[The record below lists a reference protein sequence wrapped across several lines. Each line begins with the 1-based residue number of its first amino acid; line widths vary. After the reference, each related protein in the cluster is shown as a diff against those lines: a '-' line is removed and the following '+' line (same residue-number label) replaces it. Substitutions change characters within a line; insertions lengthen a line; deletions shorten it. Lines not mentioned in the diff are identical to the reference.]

1 MEKQAKER
9 LSLCRRIAKKAEAI
23 LKRKGAREK
32 KGLNPLGHHS
42 ISADLE
48 IEKMVAKE
56 LEQEAS
62 VLVSE
67 EVGEI
72 RLGGRNGEIVVCD
85 PLDGSRNFRHGVPPY
100 CIALSFS
107 TSRAYPG
114 IYFSYV
120 KDLSCGNEF
129 WADENAACLNGK
141 RITTSRIMQLRG
153 ARIEID
159 CAKRMREYCGFL
171 TLLASVKDTRR
182 LGANALAL
190 CYLACGAT
198 DAFIDLRGTLSI
210 VHVAG
215 LHIAEKAGAA
225 ITDEEGAP
233 ILQKLELKASQ
244 RVAFVASANRRLHS
258 AVLEQLRKG

>member
-9 LSLCRRIAKKAEAI
+9 LGLCRRIAKKAEAI
-23 LKRKGAREK
+23 LKRKGSREK

-42 ISADLE
+42 IVADLE
-48 IEKMVAKE
+48 IERMVAGE
-56 LEQEAS
+56 LRNSAS

-67 EVGEI
+67 EGGEI
-72 RLGGRNGEIVVCD
+72 PLAGKSGEIVVCD
-85 PLDGSRNFRHGVPPY
+85 PLDGSRNFRRGVPPY

-107 TSRAYPG
+107 HSRAYSG

-120 KDLSCGNEF
+120 NDLACGNEF
-129 WADENAACLNGK
+129 WADEKSSFRNGK
-141 RITTSRIMQLRG
+141 IISTSRLMELRD

-159 CAKRMREYCGFL
+159 QAKSMQDYGRFL
-171 TLLASVKDTRR
+171 PLLSSVKDTRR

-190 CYLACGAT
+190 CHLACGAT

-215 LHIAEKAGAA
+215 LHIAEKAGAV
-225 ITDEEGAP
+225 ITGEKGEPALP
-233 ILQKLELKASQ
+233 ALELKSSQ
-244 RVAFVASANRRLHS
+244 RIAFVASANRKLHS
-258 AVLEQLRKG
+258 AILEQLRKG